1 MKKLINFLF
10 IFIVGCTSD
19 DVLYNSNDGVGNSTY
34 NLLTNRGTYKVW
46 NLDFVVTEAGD
57 DFQLN
62 KGWYE
67 ADYTYYGDGSIN
79 ITHPDYNRIRLF
91 YMLKQDSL
99 IIFVRTEGFSVL
111 IRFQIES
118 ISDKHMLLK
127 RDFFG
132 KEIIIEHYKRKR
144 L

>member
-1 MKKLINFLF
+1 MKKWISVLF

-19 DVLYNSNDGVGNSTY
+19 DVLDNSNDGAGNSTY
-34 NLLTNRGTYKVW
+34 NLLTNKGTSKVW
-46 NLDFVVTEAGD
+46 NLDFVVTEEGD
-57 DFQLN
+57 NFQLN
-62 KGWYE
+62 RGWYE
-67 ADYTYYGDGSIN
+67 ADYTYYGDGSMN
-79 ITHPDYNRIRLF
+79 ITHPNYNRIRLF

-99 IIFVRTEGFSVL
+99 IIFGRTEGFFVL

-118 ISDKHMLLK
+118 ISDKYMLLK

-132 KEIIIEHYKRKR
+132 KEIIIEHYERKR